1 MRTHRASCADM
12 FQEHSRFEH
21 IHDALATY
29 QHFMQS
35 RLAPKE
41 NGKANGRVVV
51 GAGNR
56 SAGIDGSHQRQPN
69 GDWCHLSRG
78 GHGQLDG
85 KDKDESACQLHDGL
99 AKLAPKVLH
108 SEKVIIQE
116 NKEPYQVS
124 RKNSFISPVVS
135 GFDYAN
141 RTGGGGE
148 RRDLFVLRAFLTPKT
163 KKPFWPLR

>member
-12 FQEHSRFEH
+12 FQEDSRFEH

-41 NGKANGRVVV
+41 NGKANGRGVV

-85 KDKDESACQLHDGL
+85 KDKDERAHHFHDRI
-99 AKLAPKVLH
+99 AEFAPKVLH
-108 SEKVIIQE
+108 SDKVIIQE
-116 NKEPYQVS
+116 NEEPYQVS
-124 RKNSFISPVVS
+124 RKNYFIFPVVS

-141 RTGGGGE
+141 PSVLQGLTGS
-148 RRDLFVLRAFLTPKT
+148 RDRIDKVYVEGKFY
-163 KKPFWPLR
+163 